1 MDLTRNPN
9 TGSIYHAQTGALA
22 FPNQSLVGSGTT
34 AGVVL
39 QIFDLILTRL
49 DPAGGNGVS
58 MPDDV
63 AMPDG
68 VAMPY
73 GVAMP
78 DLSPSQDPDQTDYDL
93 AIANFTKAIELNHND
108 ATAFYNRGTSYFN
121 QNKYDDDVNL
131 AIADFTKAIEIDP
144 KFADAFYNR
153 GLAYKAIGK
162 TTEADADFETAEE
175 LKK

>member
-49 DPAGGNGVS
+49 DPAGTNGEG

-68 VAMPY
+68 VAMP
-73 GVAMP
+73 
-78 DLSPSQDPDQTDYDL
+78 DLSSSQDPDQTDYDQ

-131 AIADFTKAIEIDP
+131 AIADFTKAIEINP